1 MKVNHEMPHVPEDS
15 AHVKDQTRMYFI
27 RILGV
32 DPNDADAVRSFRE
45 RMAFLEMRE
54 KLLVEGRKKR
64 AVFIVA
70 IASAALAAL
79 IPGFIQW
86 LISSISFHRAGG

>member
-1 MKVNHEMPHVPEDS
+1 MPHVPDDAS
-15 AHVKDQTRMYFI
+15 HVQDQARILFI
-27 RILGV
+27 RVLGV
-32 DPNDADAVRSFRE
+32 DPSDPDAVRAFRD

>member
-1 MKVNHEMPHVPEDS
+1 
-15 AHVKDQTRMYFI
+15 MYFI
-27 RILGV
+27 RIIGV
-32 DPNDADAVRSFRE
+32 DPDDTDAVRAFRE

-54 KLLVEGRKKR
+54 KLLVDARKKR
-64 AVFIVA
+64 AVFLVA

-79 IPGFIQW
+79 IPGFVQW

>member
-1 MKVNHEMPHVPEDS
+1 MPHVPDDAS
-15 AHVKDQTRMYFI
+15 HVQDQARILFI
-27 RILGV
+27 RVLGV
-32 DPNDADAVRSFRE
+32 DPSDPDAVRAFRD

-70 IASAALAAL
+70 IASAILAAL
-79 IPGFIQW
+79 VPGVVQW
-86 LISSISFHRAGG
+86 LMSSISFRHAGG

>member
-1 MKVNHEMPHVPEDS
+1 MPHVPEDAS
-15 AHVKDQTRMYFI
+15 HVQDQTRMYFI
-27 RILGV
+27 RIIGV
-32 DPNDADAVRSFRE
+32 DPDDTDAVRAFRE

-54 KLLVEGRKKR
+54 KLLVDARKKR
-64 AVFIVA
+64 AVFLVA

-79 IPGFIQW
+79 IPGFVQW

>member
-1 MKVNHEMPHVPEDS
+1 MPQSPSDA
-15 AHVKDQTRMYFI
+15 AHVQDQTRMYFI

-32 DPNDADAVRSFRE
+32 DPDDADAVRAFRE

-54 KLLVEGRKKR
+54 KLLVDARKKR
-64 AVFIVA
+64 AVFLVA
-70 IASAALAAL
+70 IASAGLAAI
-79 IPGFIQW
+79 IPGAVQW

>member
-1 MKVNHEMPHVPEDS
+1 MPHVPSDS
-15 AHVKDQTRMYFI
+15 AHVQDQTRMYFI

-32 DPNDADAVRSFRE
+32 DPDDADAVRAFRE

-54 KLLVEGRKKR
+54 KRLVEARKKR
-64 AVFIVA
+64 AVFLVA
-70 IASAALAAL
+70 IASAGLAAI
-79 IPGFIQW
+79 IPGAVQW

>member
-1 MKVNHEMPHVPEDS
+1 MPHVPEDAS
-15 AHVKDQTRMYFI
+15 HVQDQARILFI
-27 RILGV
+27 RVLGV
-32 DPNDADAVRSFRE
+32 DPSDPDAVRAFRD

-70 IASAALAAL
+70 IASAILAAL
-79 IPGFIQW
+79 VPGVVQW
-86 LISSISFHRAGG
+86 LMSSISFRHAGG